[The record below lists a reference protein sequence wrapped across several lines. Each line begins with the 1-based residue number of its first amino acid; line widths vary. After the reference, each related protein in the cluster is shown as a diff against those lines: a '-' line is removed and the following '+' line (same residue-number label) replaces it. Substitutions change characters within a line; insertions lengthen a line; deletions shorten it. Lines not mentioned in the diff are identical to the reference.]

1 MYAERINGLKSS
13 AIREILKI
21 TSKPGIISFAGGLPA
36 PELFPVEEIAEAARG
51 IFNKY
56 GASVLQYSVTEGL
69 LTLRQKISSM
79 LHTDTSHTGPQNIII
94 THGSQQGLD
103 LISKL
108 YLEKGR
114 VVFTETPSYLGA
126 LQAFQLFQADILP
139 VASDEDG
146 IQPESLLKALNNQ
159 RPALI
164 YLMTNFQ
171 NPTGASLSLERRMQI
186 VDIVKEH
193 DLLLL
198 EDDPYGD
205 LIFSGEKMPS
215 LFTLGGSAN
224 FIYMSSFSK
233 TIAPGLRIAYIA
245 GDEKMISKLAVVK
258 QGTDLQ
264 TNTFGQY
271 LVNEYLE
278 SGRYDGHRKIL
289 RQTYKQR
296 RDCMIAAMEEY
307 FPASVSRNCPNGG
320 MFLWV
325 KLPGPC
331 NARDILIKCLEK
343 KVAFVP
349 GQEFFSDGSGNNTIR
364 LNFSNAQPEKI
375 KEGIQRIGE
384 VLRDSGL

>member
-1 MYAERINGLKSS
+1 MYAERIGGLKSS

-21 TSKPGIISFAGGLPA
+21 TSRPGIISFAGGLPA
-36 PELFPVEEIAEAARG
+36 PELFPEKDLADAARD
-51 IFNKY
+51 IFTKY
-56 GASVLQYSVTEGL
+56 GTSVLQYSVTEGL
-69 LTLRQKISSM
+69 LALREKISAM
-79 LHTDTSHTGPQNIII
+79 LDPDASHTGAQDIII

-103 LISKL
+103 LLSKL

-126 LQAFQLFQADILP
+126 IQAFRLFQVDILP
-139 VASDEDG
+139 IASDDDG
-146 IQPESLLKALNNQ
+146 IQPKALLKAVKEQ
-159 RPALI
+159 RPSLI
-164 YLMTNFQ
+164 YLMPNFQ
-171 NPTGASLSLERRMQI
+171 NPTGVSLSLERRKQV

-205 LIFSGEKMPS
+205 LFFSGEKMPS
-215 LFTLGGSAN
+215 LFTLGKSHN

-233 TIAPGLRIAYIA
+233 TIAPGLRIAYLA

-278 SGRYDGHRKIL
+278 SGRFNKHKDLL
-289 RQTYKQR
+289 RQTYRQR
-296 RDCMIAAMEEY
+296 RDCMLAAIDKH
-307 FPASVSRNCPNGG
+307 FPDSVSRNCPNGG
-320 MFLWV
+320 MFLWAR
-325 KLPGPC
+325 LPEQYMAGH
-331 NARDILIKCLEK
+331 ILLKCLEK

-349 GQEFFSDGSGNNTIR
+349 GQEFYSDGSGENTIR
-364 LNFSNAQPEKI
+364 LNFSNATPENI
-375 KEGIQRIGE
+375 EEGIKRIGE
-384 VLRDSGL
+384 VFRQEGL

>member
-1 MYAERINGLKSS
+1 MLDPD
-13 AIREILKI
+13 
-21 TSKPGIISFAGGLPA
+21 TSK
-36 PELFPVEEIAEAARG
+36 
-51 IFNKY
+51 
-56 GASVLQYSVTEGL
+56 
-69 LTLRQKISSM
+69 
-79 LHTDTSHTGPQNIII
+79 TGPQNIII

-126 LQAFQLFQADILP
+126 LQAFQLFQVDILP
-139 VASDEDG
+139 IASDADG
-146 IQPESLLKALNNQ
+146 IQPESLLKALKKQ

-164 YLMTNFQ
+164 YLMPNFQ
-171 NPTGASLSLERRMQI
+171 NPTGVSLSLERRMQI

-215 LFTLGGSAN
+215 LFTLGGAGN

-233 TIAPGLRIAYIA
+233 TIAPGLRIAYVA
-245 GDEKMISKLAVVK
+245 GDEEMISKLAVVK

-278 SGRYDGHRKIL
+278 SSRYDDHRKLL

-296 RDCMIAAMEEY
+296 RDCMLASMEEY
-307 FPASVSRNCPNGG
+307 FPSSVSRNCPNGG

-325 KLPGPC
+325 QLPEHC
-331 NARDILIKCLEK
+331 NAGDILLKCLEK
-343 KVAFVP
+343 NVAFVP
-349 GQEFFSDGSGNNTIR
+349 GQEFFSDGSGKNTIR
-364 LNFSNAQPEKI
+364 LNFSNAQPDKI
-375 KEGIQRIGE
+375 NEGIKRIGE
-384 VLRDSGL
+384 VLKNIGL

>member
-1 MYAERINGLKSS
+1 MYAERISGLKSS

-21 TSKPGIISFAGGLPA
+21 TSRPGIISFAGGLPA
-36 PELFPVEEIAEAARG
+36 PELFPGKEIADAAQG
-51 IFNKY
+51 IFTKY
-56 GASVLQYSVTEGL
+56 GTSVLQYSVTEGL
-69 LTLRQKISSM
+69 LTLREKICEM
-79 LHTDTSHTGPQNIII
+79 LDPDAPHTGPQNIII

-126 LQAFQLFQADILP
+126 IQSFRLFQVDILP
-139 VASDEDG
+139 IASDEDG
-146 IQPESLLKALNNQ
+146 IQPEALLKAVKKQ
-159 RPALI
+159 RPSLI
-164 YLMTNFQ
+164 YLMPNFQ
-171 NPTGASLSLERRMQI
+171 NPTGVSLSLERRKQI

-205 LIFSGEKMPS
+205 LYFSGEKMPS
-215 LFTLGGSAN
+215 LFTLGRSHN

-233 TIAPGLRIAYIA
+233 TIAPGLRIAYLA

-278 SGRYDGHRKIL
+278 SGGFNKHKDLL
-289 RQTYKQR
+289 RQTYRQR
-296 RDCMIAAMEEY
+296 RDCMLAAIDKY
-307 FPASVSRNCPNGG
+307 FPDSVSRNCPNGG

-325 KLPGPC
+325 RLPEQYMAGH
-331 NARDILIKCLEK
+331 ILLKCLEK

-349 GQEFFSDGSGNNTIR
+349 GQEFYSDGSGENTIR
-364 LNFSNAQPEKI
+364 LNFSNATPENI
-375 KEGIQRIGE
+375 EEGIKRIGE
-384 VLRDSGL
+384 VLKQEGL